1 MSYRD
6 FEIWQ
11 LARKL
16 VVNIHKMSLNELPK
30 FEIFEEGSQIRRS
43 IKSVKSNIVE
53 GYGRRKYTKEY
64 IRFLIYSI
72 SSNDETIDHLETLWE
87 TNSLK
92 NTELY
97 NNLHEDLNILGKK
110 LNRFIQSIENRLK

>member
-53 GYGRRKYTKEY
+53 GYGRKKYTKEY